1 MSKVMRTLIPSQRDT
16 FDRSDSSHGYCRV
29 GRFPT
34 RSECT
39 SPGTNLVF
47 PPLPLYLANVAGVAV
62 GEQRG
67 CPTHPVED
75 GCRHVGRKPC
85 IPAAYGTA

>member
-1 MSKVMRTLIPSQRDT
+1 MSKVMQIQFPGNLIPIDW
-16 FDRSDSSHGYCRV
+16 SDPDDEYCRI
-29 GRFPT
+29 G

-39 SPGTNLVF
+39 SLGITLVF
-47 PPLPLYLANVAGVAV
+47 PALMGYLANVAGVAV

-75 GCRHVGRKPC
+75 GCRHVGCEPG